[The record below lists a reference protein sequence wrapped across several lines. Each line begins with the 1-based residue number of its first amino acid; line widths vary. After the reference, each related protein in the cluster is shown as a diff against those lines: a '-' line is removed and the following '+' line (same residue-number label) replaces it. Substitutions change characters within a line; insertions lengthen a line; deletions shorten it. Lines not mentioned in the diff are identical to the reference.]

1 MPRYFFRVF
10 DDSQHIEDRNC
21 VELIDLA
28 EARRELGR
36 LVRLCEAATA
46 EPSDQVNGKAAL
58 SRWLFSTSA

>member
-1 MPRYFFRVF
+1 VPRYFFRVF
-10 DDSQHIEDRNC
+10 DDSQHIEDRRC

-46 EPSDQVNGKAAL
+46 EPSDQVNGKPP
-58 SRWLFSTSA
+58 